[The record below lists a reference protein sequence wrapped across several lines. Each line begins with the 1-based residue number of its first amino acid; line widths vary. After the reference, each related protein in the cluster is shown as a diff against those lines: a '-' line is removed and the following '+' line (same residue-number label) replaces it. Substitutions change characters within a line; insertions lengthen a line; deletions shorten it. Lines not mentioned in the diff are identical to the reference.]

1 MLFPDADALG
11 LQFQRSG
18 ARNLTTYCV
27 NRALRCSD
35 STSDFSVRGADVPQ
49 ALSVTLHFIVS
60 EYYLHDTARH
70 AEAFQV
76 PPPYT
81 HIHIHSVFSY
91 LRHTAGT
98 SLAAK
103 SASPAVLC
111 RVLRDLSAHY
121 ARLPVTNTHYC
132 CPSQQEKKESR
143 ERYLKWSRKTN
154 EPYFSSALLCLVCRQ
169 SDTYGSEILGPLFL
183 LLCIASALIGGRSS
197 CAHSHLVSAAAAASS
212 SISTPPRED
221 SSLAPP

>member
-27 NRALRCSD
+27 SRALRWSD
-35 STSDFSVRGADVPQ
+35 STSDFSVRGADFPQ
-49 ALSVTLHFIVS
+49 ALSHYTLLSASITS
-60 EYYLHDTARH
+60 TTRH
-70 AEAFQV
+70 GTLRLFRC
-76 PPPYT
+76 PPAPYT

-132 CPSQQEKKESR
+132 CPSRQEKKESG